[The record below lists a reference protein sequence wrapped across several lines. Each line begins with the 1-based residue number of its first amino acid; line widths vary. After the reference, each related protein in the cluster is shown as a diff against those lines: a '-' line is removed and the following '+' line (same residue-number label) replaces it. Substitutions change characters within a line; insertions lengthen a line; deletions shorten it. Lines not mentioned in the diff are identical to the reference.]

1 MKQIKHGIFLAVIA
15 AAFSAMV
22 PFVSCAF
29 DFFDHER
36 VKIGLPETPP
46 ALKAAAHGH
55 QVSWT
60 LFWYDENGTKQCARG
75 VTGDMEIELPRGIF
89 TPVILE
95 PETEALG
102 IPYGSIPPAG
112 ALYPAD
118 CTTGSIPETGRGPVT
133 LDLSW
138 QGGVSASMAESIC
151 RHARGGIE
159 DGRIIASHVNWR
171 RFGEE
176 ASKLREP
183 HRIAEKRFV
192 EAALSGAVT
201 KWDVSEPDDIAVGF
215 PSILSAGKQAAQAS
229 ILTAAQPAVGET
241 LWPEWPGAESFQWP
255 DVANALTI
263 EAYEGLNR
271 FFGESGYVTVSVV
284 EGKIAAAFFTPY
296 SLQD

>member
-1 MKQIKHGIFLAVIA
+1 MKQISPAAFLAVIVTA
-15 AAFSAMV
+15 LSSMV

-36 VKIGLPETPP
+36 VKIGLPETPS
-46 ALKAAAHGH
+46 AIKAAAHGH

-75 VTGDMEIELPRGIF
+75 VTGDTEVELPRGIF

-95 PETEALG
+95 AETEALG
-102 IPYGSIPPAG
+102 IPYGSVPPAG

-118 CTTGSIPETGRGPVT
+118 CTTGDITETGTGPVT

-138 QGGVSASMAESIC
+138 QGGVSAAMAESIC
-151 RHARGGIE
+151 RHARGGTE
-159 DGRIIASHVNWR
+159 DGRTIASHVNWR

-176 ASKLREP
+176 ASKLRVP

-201 KWDVSEPDDIAVGF
+201 KWDVSEPDDIAVSF
-215 PSILSAGKQAAQAS
+215 PSILSAAQTAAQPTS
-229 ILTAAQPAVGET
+229 QPAVGEM
-241 LWPEWPGAESFQWP
+241 LWPEWPAGESFQWP
-255 DVANALTI
+255 DVAHTLTVQ
-263 EAYEGLNR
+263 AYEGLNR